1 MGQIYY
7 YHLKVITASSEE
19 RKKRNLIHK
28 QTRWLVN
35 ARHYKF
41 DLEMMYF
48 TVVQNYEDRFFFS
61 NVTISSKLVTSDKH
75 QFLLHFLTVISNLGD
90 ITVYVISMDWFL
102 FALQHEKKYSGLLY
116 HFKTFLTFN
125 IGNLHPYILKS
136 WIQIDW
142 WIFNQFFFSPPFK
155 RMISVILLL
164 AYFIVVYLWPCGV
177 ASIAILCLL
186 WWYKAGVL
194 ILSGFIFCL
203 YLLCIKMYFMI
214 DSTFNYFFFFFWF
227 YKYLL
232 YCDVIYS
239 LNWHNT
245 IFAFLFWFTIVLH
258 VLEILYPRFNFCY
271 KAFWRKASSNE
282 NHSVFAW
289 YHDNQQG
296 KNISFKMEWY
306 KKKNLQNS
314 IRVGPRDFLMIFSLC
329 DLFDLHVF
337 VSWLAPLSVFYS
349 LGYCRCIYLQSVP
362 VPLHSDNFSQWLCNV
377 SVYFIS
383 HLRSDT
389 EQSGTICIW
398 RRGGGV
404 VCDLLL
410 YRSGCVSM
418 KL

>member
-35 ARHYKF
+35 TRHYKF

-142 WIFNQFFFSPPFK
+142 WIFNQFFFPPPFK

-214 DSTFNYFFFFFWF
+214 DSTFNYFFFFFDSTNTYCIVMSFIAWIDITRSLLF
-227 YKYLL
+227 FFDLQLCYMFWKFCTLVLIFVTKHFEEKLHPMKIILCLPGTMTTNRAKIYLL
-232 YCDVIYS
+232 KWNDIKKKFFRIQSVSDHVISWWFFLCVIY
-239 LNWHNT
+239 LT
-245 IFAFLFWFTIVLH
+245 CTCL
-258 VLEILYPRFNFCY
+258 
-271 KAFWRKASSNE
+271 
-282 NHSVFAW
+282 
-289 YHDNQQG
+289 
-296 KNISFKMEWY
+296 
-306 KKKNLQNS
+306 
-314 IRVGPRDFLMIFSLC
+314 
-329 DLFDLHVF
+329 
-337 VSWLAPLSVFYS
+337 LA
-349 LGYCRCIYLQSVP
+349 G
-362 VPLHSDNFSQWLCNV
+362 
-377 SVYFIS
+377 
-383 HLRSDT
+383 
-389 EQSGTICIW
+389 
-398 RRGGGV
+398 
-404 VCDLLL
+404 
-410 YRSGCVSM
+410 
-418 KL
+418 